1 MCRIK
6 LIKKNNTMDS
16 RVYKSRKR
24 HSGIQD
30 PMIKKVLKTIPH
42 FKENIP
48 EKPSEKTNTSVF
60 TYGLNNVLGVYY
72 LIFNLR
78 NRLINFL
85 IKIFLLL
92 ISYFLCIFLSNV

>member
-6 LIKKNNTMDS
+6 LLKNKIMDS

-30 PMIKKVLKTIPH
+30 PVIKKVLKTMPH
-42 FKENIP
+42 IKENIP
-48 EKPSEKTNTSVF
+48 EKPLNNTSVF
-60 TYGLNNVLGVYY
+60 TYGLKKVLGMNY

-78 NRLINFL
+78 NRLIELFD
-85 IKIFLLL
+85 
-92 ISYFLCIFLSNV
+92 